1 MDKNSITGL
10 VLIGIIFFGFTIYSS
25 RQQKEIAKEQ
35 ARLDSI
41 GLVESARSEQMVRE
55 QQALVT
61 ADSVQQTSRSE
72 NIRKQM
78 LGETLF
84 AATQGEETFY
94 TLENDKI
101 KVVLSSKGGIVYGVE
116 LKDYK
121 TYEGKPLQLFKPR
134 SAYFN
139 IELFTN
145 QSINTSQFFFK
156 NDNGAQQVTV
166 AEGKEGSIALRLYA
180 DSLAYVEYLY
190 TLKSGEYMLDY
201 QVNFVGMDGIISPA
215 QRDFSVSWGNISP
228 QQERGYSYENQYTT
242 IAYNQPGSSDVEELS
257 MSTGTKEETIN
268 TKLRWVAF
276 KQQFFSSI
284 LLAENNFDNGEVK
297 YETMPEYSG
306 DIKKFSAALRV
317 PYSPETTSYDFH
329 FYFGPNSYVTL
340 KKYDDH
346 FQKLIPLGWGIFG
359 WINRFIVIPTFNF
372 LGNYISNY
380 GWIILIL
387 TIFIK
392 LLIFP
397 FTYKSY
403 LSMAKMRLLKPEL
416 DAINEKFPN
425 REDAMKKQQAMMEL
439 YRRAG
444 VSPMGG
450 CLPLLFQFPV
460 LIAMFRFFPASIE
473 LRGEHFLWA
482 QDLSSYDSIL
492 NLPFSIPFYGSH
504 VSLFALLMGVSLFVS
519 SKINFAQNSASS
531 SQMPGMTFMTLY
543 LMPIM
548 MILWFNNY
556 ASGLSYYYFLSNLI
570 TIVQSFVFRR
580 CVSDEK
586 LHLQMKENAKKPRK
600 KSKWQARYEEM
611 IRQQQ
616 ELARQQQKQQRK
628 R

>member
-1 MDKNSITGL
+1 MDKNSIIGL
-10 VLIGIIFFGFTIYSS
+10 ILIGVIFFGFTIYSS
-25 RQQKEIAKEQ
+25 KQQKKIAEEQ

-41 GLVESARSEQMVRE
+41 SWAESVQTERLRQE
-55 QQALVT
+55 QQAAVSV
-61 ADSVQQTSRSE
+61 DSIQQAVSLEE
-72 NIRKQM
+72 NRKQM

-84 AATQGEETFY
+84 AATQGTEAFY

-101 KVVLSSKGGIVYGVE
+101 KVILSSKGGIVSGVE

-121 TYEGKPLQLFKPR
+121 TYDGKPLELFKPQ

-139 IELFTN
+139 IGLFTN
-145 QSINTSQFFFK
+145 QTINTSQFFFQ
-156 NDNGAQQVTV
+156 NPGQQQVLV
-166 AEGKEGSIALRLYA
+166 KEGEEGSIALRLYA
-180 DSLAYVEYLY
+180 DSLSYVEYLY
-190 TLKSGEYMLDY
+190 TLKSGEYMLNY
-201 QVNFVGMDGIISPA
+201 QINFVGMDGIISPA
-215 QRDFSVSWGNISP
+215 QRDFSISWGSISP

-242 IAYNQPGSSDVEELS
+242 VAYNQPGSSDVEELS
-257 MSTGTKEETIN
+257 ISTGTKEETIN

-306 DIKKFSAALRV
+306 DIKKFSAELRV
-317 PYSPETTSYDFH
+317 PYAPEETSYRFN
-329 FYFGPNSYVTL
+329 FYFGPNSYIAL
-340 KKYDDH
+340 KQYDEH

-372 LGNYISNY
+372 LGKYISNY

-387 TIFIK
+387 TVFIK

-416 DAINEKFPN
+416 DAINQKFPN

-492 NLPFSIPFYGSH
+492 NLPFSIPFYGNH
-504 VSLFALLMGVSLFVS
+504 VSLFALLMGLSLFAA

-586 LHLQMKENAKKPRK
+586 LHQQMKDNAKKPRK